1 MWMRGVKVDPER
13 FGLVDA
19 FWAGERTGGAWE
31 DGVLSPSSGRL
42 LLPFFFLLPLPFLLF
57 SLVLH

>member
-1 MWMRGVKVDPER
+1 MDPER
-13 FGLVDA
+13 FGVVDV
-19 FWAGERTGGAWE
+19 FWAGERIGGAWE

-42 LLPFFFLLPLPFLLF
+42 LLPLFLLLPLPFLLF

>member
-1 MWMRGVKVDPER
+1 MRAVKLDPER
-13 FGLVDA
+13 FGVVDV
-19 FWAGERTGGAWE
+19 FWAGERIGGAWE

-42 LLPFFFLLPLPFLLF
+42 LLPLFLLLPLPFLLF